1 MRRGAAEELRR
12 AVDGGATDD
21 VVSLVA
27 NDILARVPN
36 SFPHDAAHEVED
48 GSTLQPVRSAA
59 VVPSKMRKPLRVGLA
74 PTSNEP
80 SADASSGAP
89 SQGATATTTTASMSQ
104 QTPGQFWSRALCKE
118 DYPPSSPFRLQ
129 LVDAFV
135 ASFRDARIVHI
146 KDERTKEAR
155 KDMIEALTK
164 LISAEDFAPDE
175 VVKARMRAQAFSL
188 VEALRFTSLVR
199 ADIEGLGGEARSY

>member
-1 MRRGAAEELRR
+1 M
-12 AVDGGATDD
+12 
-21 VVSLVA
+21 
-27 NDILARVPN
+27 
-36 SFPHDAAHEVED
+36 
-48 GSTLQPVRSAA
+48 
-59 VVPSKMRKPLRVGLA
+59 
-74 PTSNEP
+74 
-80 SADASSGAP
+80 
-89 SQGATATTTTASMSQ
+89 
-104 QTPGQFWSRALCKE
+104 CKE